1 MMFVLFFCFLLLI
14 QFLLSK
20 IGKQNKKK
28 KKGAGI
34 EFECFKGS
42 SIYFPSP
49 LFLISGLKSRLFI
62 TLFFSVYNIVAVQC
76 CIRGGKV

>member
-20 IGKQNKKK
+20 IGKQKKK